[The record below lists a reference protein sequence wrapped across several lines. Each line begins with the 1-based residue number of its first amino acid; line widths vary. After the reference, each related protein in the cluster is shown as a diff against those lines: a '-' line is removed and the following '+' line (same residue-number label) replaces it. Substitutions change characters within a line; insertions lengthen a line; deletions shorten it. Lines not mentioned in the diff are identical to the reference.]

1 MPRNKLTD
9 LNNHLFSQLEKL
21 NDDDLSSEQIE
32 QECKRAK
39 AMSSIAS
46 QILQSSRLTL
56 EAMKLVNEDKINSKH
71 IPELL
76 QNKDNER
83 PDSTES
89 SKKV

>member
-1 MPRNKLTD
+1 MPRNKITD
-9 LNNHLFSQLEKL
+9 LNNHLFAQLEKL
-21 NDDDLSSEQIE
+21 NDDDLTPEQID

-76 QNKDNER
+76 QNNNDEKC
-83 PDSTES
+83 
-89 SKKV
+89 

>member
-1 MPRNKLTD
+1 MPRNKITD
-9 LNNHLFSQLEKL
+9 LNNHLFAQLEKL
-21 NDDDLSSEQIE
+21 NDDDLSPEQID

-76 QNKDNER
+76 QNNNDEKC
-83 PDSTES
+83 
-89 SKKV
+89 

>member
-1 MPRNKLTD
+1 MPRNKITD
-9 LNNHLFSQLEKL
+9 LNNHLFAQLEKL
-21 NDDDLSSEQIE
+21 NDDDLSPEQID

-76 QNKDNER
+76 QNNNDEK
-83 PDSTES
+83 S
-89 SKKV
+89 